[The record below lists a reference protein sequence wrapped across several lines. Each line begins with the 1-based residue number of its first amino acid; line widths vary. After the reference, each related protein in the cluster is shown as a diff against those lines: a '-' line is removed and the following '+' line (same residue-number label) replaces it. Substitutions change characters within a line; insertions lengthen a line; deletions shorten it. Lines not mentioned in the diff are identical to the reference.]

1 MKKIFLFTVVY
12 LITANHSFSHDFPKI
27 KDLKPESEAISYDQ
41 ENLYEYINGAADAYL
56 AYGFQNC
63 ITRDFSY
70 KALKFSIDIYEMGSR
85 INAFGMYQTERPT
98 GAKGLKIGIEA
109 VVSPP
114 YQCLLL
120 KGSNYIKINIFEGEF
135 TVESGKQILEAVAA
149 ALKGSNNL
157 PDELK
162 LLPPKY
168 KIANSNGYNRDA
180 YLGLSIL
187 QRCVYAK
194 YKIEHKTVQFYV
206 MVPTNKEPIQAAWKK
221 LNDKWEKETFN
232 GQTILYKKIP
242 YKGFTGV
249 VQKDGKILG
258 VADCENKEQ
267 MLKLLKTQIL

>member
-1 MKKIFLFTVVY
+1 MKKTFLFFIIIMLAACY
-12 LITANHSFSHDFPKI
+12 LYAADFPKI
-27 KDLKPESEAISYDQ
+27 KDLKPESEAISYDP

-56 AYGFQNC
+56 AYGFENC
-63 ITRDFSY
+63 KTRDFSY

-98 GAKGLKIGIEA
+98 GAKGLKIGIDA

-135 TVESGKQILEAVAA
+135 TVESGKQILQAVAA
-149 ALKGSNNL
+149 TLKGSNNL
-157 PDELK
+157 PNELK

-168 KIANSNGYNRDA
+168 KIANSSGYNLDA

-194 YKIEHKTVQFYV
+194 YKIENKTVQFYV
-206 MVPTNKEPIQAAWKK
+206 IVPTNKEPLQAAWKK
-221 LNDKWEKETFN
+221 LIDKWEKVTFN
-232 GQTILYKKIP
+232 GQTILFKKIP

-258 VADCENKEQ
+258 IAECENKEQ
-267 MLKLLKTQIL
+267 MLKLLKTQL

>member
-1 MKKIFLFTVVY
+1 MKKIFLFVTIIMFTVCFLY
-12 LITANHSFSHDFPKI
+12 AADFPKI
-27 KDLKPESEAISYDQ
+27 KDFKPESEVLTYGP
-41 ENLYEYINGAADAYL
+41 ENLYEYINGAADAYM
-56 AYGFQNC
+56 AYGFQKC
-63 ITRDFSY
+63 LTRDFSY

-85 INAFGMYQTERPT
+85 VNAFGMYQTERPT
-98 GAKGLKIGIEA
+98 GAKGLKIGIDA

-120 KGSNYIKINIFEGEF
+120 NGSNYIKINIFEGEF
-135 TVESGKQILEAVAA
+135 TMESGKQILEAVAA
-149 ALKGSNNL
+149 TLKGSNNL

-162 LLPPKY
+162 LLPQKY
-168 KIANSNGYNRDA
+168 KIANSDGYNRDA
-180 YLGLSIL
+180 YLGVSIL

-194 YKIEHKTVQFYV
+194 YMIENKTIQFYV
-206 MVPTNKEPIQAAWKK
+206 MVPTNKEPIQATWKK
-221 LNDKWEKETFN
+221 LIDKWEKETFN

-267 MLKLLKTQIL
+267 MLKLLKTQI